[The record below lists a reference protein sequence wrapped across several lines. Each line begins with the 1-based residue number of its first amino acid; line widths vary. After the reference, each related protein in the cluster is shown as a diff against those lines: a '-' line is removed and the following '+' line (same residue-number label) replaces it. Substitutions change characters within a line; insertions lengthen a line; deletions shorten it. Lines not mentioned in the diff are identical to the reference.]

1 MDKHQKKQLRR
12 YIAWGCAGALVVL
25 LAVMPMLAAAGGED
39 TPQASILSGQAARQ
53 TLNSQIIGGGLLAG
67 EAAVSLDIPENVKI
81 TEYLVGNGDT
91 VAEGDP
97 VALVDRV
104 SVMTAIAQVQETLD
118 YLSQQITSARW
129 DTAPETVS
137 ALAAGTVKCLYAQEG
152 DLVSEVMLEYGALA
166 VLSLDGKMAV
176 QVSAETQ
183 LRAGDA
189 VTVTFSDGT
198 QAEGEVKSNAEGILT
213 VTVEDDDYEIG
224 ETVTLADEDG
234 AAIGTGE
241 LYIHSPWKASAYT
254 GTVSSVSVKVGQSIY
269 QGQTLMTLTDTGH
282 TAEYQQLVDQRQ
294 DYEELMQELFGLYES
309 QTVTAPCDGI
319 VTGVDTDGAFLL
331 ASQGSWTAQLL
342 GNTGE
347 QTGFLAFCARV
358 EQVTEEGLELSMSS
372 RPQTVSDLSQLAWAC
387 ADPGD
392 MTQTWHYTGSAAV
405 YAQTEQG
412 LLEPAGTAQPG
423 DLLLVVGDTQQVV
436 WLVKEDS
443 VTAGASGITLL
454 SDVGDQ
460 MPPEE
465 TTLPTEAGGDSVP
478 TEAGEDTVLPT
489 DGVYLGTQSLPQASA
504 GQPYSAQ
511 LQATDGTNPVSG
523 TWTVSGL
530 PEGVTLD
537 AGTGLLSGTPAAA
550 GDYTLEV
557 SFTDGV
563 HSVNGTLT
571 LTVLP
576 AAQTYWGYVAWLVAV
591 GGGEIQ
597 VQQTPYAYTITDL
610 QNLPRI
616 SVNSADL
623 TVEKTYS
630 AAEADISELTAGETV
645 LLILDQDGNLVQV
658 SKDALDTSGQTGG
671 MTMPGG
677 MDLSGLQSAGGM
689 TGGSSGG
696 AVETFTLYSLETVS
710 IGSVT
715 SQEHMTVEIT
725 VDEQDISR
733 LSPGQTAVVTVDALG
748 GESFDATVTRI
759 ANSGENAGGSSKFA
773 VELTLEKS
781 GEMLPGMTASAFLT
795 VDTQADALCVPAAAL
810 ERLGSQ
816 DVIYTGY
823 DADSQTL
830 LNPVAVTIGASD
842 GDMVQILEG
851 LEEGSQFYYAYY
863 EVSQTGGSAQVPELP
878 VQP

>member
-1 MDKHQKKQLRR
+1 MEDNPMDKHQKKQLRR

-25 LAVMPMLAAAGGED
+25 LAVMPMLAAAGDDD

-152 DLVSEVMLEYGALA
+152 DLVSEVMLKYGALA

-198 QAEGEVKSNAEGILT
+198 
-213 VTVEDDDYEIG
+213 
-224 ETVTLADEDG
+224 
-234 AAIGTGE
+234 
-241 LYIHSPWKASAYT
+241 
-254 GTVSSVSVKVGQSIY
+254 
-269 QGQTLMTLTDTGH
+269 
-282 TAEYQQLVDQRQ
+282 
-294 DYEELMQELFGLYES
+294 
-309 QTVTAPCDGI
+309 
-319 VTGVDTDGAFLL
+319 
-331 ASQGSWTAQLL
+331 
-342 GNTGE
+342 
-347 QTGFLAFCARV
+347 
-358 EQVTEEGLELSMSS
+358 
-372 RPQTVSDLSQLAWAC
+372 
-387 ADPGD
+387 
-392 MTQTWHYTGSAAV
+392 
-405 YAQTEQG
+405 
-412 LLEPAGTAQPG
+412 
-423 DLLLVVGDTQQVV
+423 
-436 WLVKEDS
+436 
-443 VTAGASGITLL
+443 
-454 SDVGDQ
+454 
-460 MPPEE
+460 
-465 TTLPTEAGGDSVP
+465 
-478 TEAGEDTVLPT
+478 
-489 DGVYLGTQSLPQASA
+489 
-504 GQPYSAQ
+504 
-511 LQATDGTNPVSG
+511 
-523 TWTVSGL
+523 
-530 PEGVTLD
+530 
-537 AGTGLLSGTPAAA
+537 
-550 GDYTLEV
+550 
-557 SFTDGV
+557 
-563 HSVNGTLT
+563 
-571 LTVLP
+571 
-576 AAQTYWGYVAWLVAV
+576 
-591 GGGEIQ
+591 
-597 VQQTPYAYTITDL
+597 QTPYAYTITDL

-645 LLILDQDGNLVQV
+645 LLILDQDGSLVAVTKEPLTQ
-658 SKDALDTSGQTGG
+658 DGQQAG
-671 MTMPGG
+671 PGG
-677 MDLSGLQSAGGM
+677 MGGMGSAGMSSGM
-689 TGGSSGG
+689 SGGSMGG
-696 AVETFTLYSLETVS
+696 SISQSPAFEVYSPGHVS

-733 LSPGQTAVVTVDALG
+733 LSPGQEAVITVDALG

-759 ANSGENAGGSSKFA
+759 ANSGENSGGSSKFA

-816 DVIYTGY
+816 DVVYTGY

-851 LEEGSQFYYAYY
+851 LEEGSKFYYAYY